1 MTYHLCPECFRAT
14 PAQAKERYCPN
25 DGTRLLEACPQCH
38 ASISSPHAQFCS
50 QCGYHFAAAP
60 STVRTYGDDALL
72 TTPTHS
78 PLSKGKKDEN
88 NLV

>member
-50 QCGYHFAAAP
+50 QCGYHFAAP
-60 STVRTYGDDALL
+60 LPRPNSEPHKALYPPVKE
-72 TTPTHS
+72 T
-78 PLSKGKKDEN
+78 KDEN
-88 NLV
+88 SLV

>member
-25 DGTRLLEACPQCH
+25 DGSRLLEACPQCS

-50 QCGYHFAAAP
+50 QCGYHFAAPVPRLEGGSHNTLPA
-60 STVRTYGDDALL
+60 TVKET
-72 TTPTHS
+72 
-78 PLSKGKKDEN
+78 KDEN
-88 NLV
+88 SLV